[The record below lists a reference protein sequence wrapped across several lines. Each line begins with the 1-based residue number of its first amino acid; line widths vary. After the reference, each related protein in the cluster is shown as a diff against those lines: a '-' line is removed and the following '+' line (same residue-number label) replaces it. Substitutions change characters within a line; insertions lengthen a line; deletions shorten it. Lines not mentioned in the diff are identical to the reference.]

1 MVAAQYDLADIVEN
15 LLTNGADPNIETYGY
30 GEKVDALTVAATLGY
45 KDVFTLLLDNGADIN
60 KAFQT
65 AVSNGRAEYILT
77 YLLDKAANIDDQE
90 KDEDNMPV
98 MTTTKL
104 SHEEV
109 FTLLIENGANMNLQC
124 KEGNIAL
131 VFSLSDVIPGSKK
144 TDSYF
149 KTLLECGAD
158 DGINAIIDHGSIIDE
173 NVRLAV
179 ST

>member
-90 KDEDNMPV
+90 KDEDNMPAL

-131 VFSLSDVIPGSKK
+131 VFSLSDVMCGITK
-144 TDSYF
+144 TDNYF
-149 KTLLECGAD
+149 MTLLECGAD
-158 DGINAIIDHGSIIDE
+158 DGIDHGSISDE